1 MANHFRLPGKIYFT
15 AIGPDPAKQLTLR
28 TLELLRGAD
37 LVVHDDLVPEDVLE
51 LIPAHVAVQRIGK
64 EFESN
69 PRADEGLQRRM
80 VEAARNGQRVVRL
93 MFGGQPSDRET
104 QREITNLHHAGVEAE
119 VLLGTTPATG
129 DGNASNSS
137 LTPDGEQPPAARSF
151 ETVSL
156 DLPRS
161 TDIRAS

>member
-15 AIGPDPAKQLTLR
+15 AIGPGPAKQLTLR

-51 LIPAHVAVQRIGK
+51 LIPPHVAVQRIGK

-69 PRADEGLQRRM
+69 PRAHEGLQRRM
-80 VEAARNGQRVVRL
+80 VEAAQNGQRVVRL
-93 MFGGQPSDRET
+93 VFGSQPSDAET
-104 QREITNLHHAGVEAE
+104 QREITTLRHAAVEAE

-129 DGNASNSS
+129 DGDASNSS
-137 LTPDGEQPPAARSF
+137 LTLDGEQTPASRRF
-151 ETVSL
+151 ETISL
-156 DLPRS
+156 DLQQTS
-161 TDIRAS
+161 QRAD